1 MINIYNYTNFL
12 LLSRYPFKV
21 FRTNY
26 PIKQTMRMLK
36 LCIDAKIGPRHAPVN
51 KGIAPIIPVSTS
63 KLATK
68 YKRK

>member
-1 MINIYNYTNFL
+1 
-12 LLSRYPFKV
+12 
-21 FRTNY
+21 
-26 PIKQTMRMLK
+26 MRMLK